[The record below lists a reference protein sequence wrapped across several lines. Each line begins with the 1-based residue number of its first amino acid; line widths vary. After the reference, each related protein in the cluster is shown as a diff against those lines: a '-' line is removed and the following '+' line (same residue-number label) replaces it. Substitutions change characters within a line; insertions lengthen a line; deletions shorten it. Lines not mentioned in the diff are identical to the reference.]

1 MPADDQWTV
10 NGGDPRCSVEM
21 TALAWQAGALLSVE
35 IESESRRR
43 ARAAAFEP
51 AAEGALL
58 RAAWDALLTNLPAAT
73 VGRRVTWTTV
83 NKRSSASSP
92 WSPSFGGT

>member
-43 ARAAAFEP
+43 ARAAG
-51 AAEGALL
+51 AALTTAERRQVFGETGRSLFLRGGA
-58 RAAWDALLTNLPAAT
+58 A
-73 VGRRVTWTTV
+73 RV
-83 NKRSSASSP
+83 
-92 WSPSFGGT
+92 